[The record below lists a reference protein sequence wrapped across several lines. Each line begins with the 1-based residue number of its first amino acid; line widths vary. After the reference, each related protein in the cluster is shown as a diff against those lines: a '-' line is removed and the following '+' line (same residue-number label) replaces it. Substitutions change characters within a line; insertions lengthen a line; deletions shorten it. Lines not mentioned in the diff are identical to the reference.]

1 MDILNQI
8 REVAYK
14 AAFSEGLLVGQSNEK
29 IEWPFDLVNGMAD
42 RIVDDFYDNNEI
54 TTIESIRKD
63 LIRGFVYMFDK
74 GIEITYYTRIQTDT
88 QIEYN
93 FGHLMNGLGADTV
106 PEYIQTK
113 VTSKI
118 AVLAEIY
125 QTIMEYI
132 KQHNKQLEKEDIS
145 TEQLMKLVL
154 VGGASFGLEF
164 CLRLELE

>member
-8 REVAYK
+8 REEAYK
-14 AAFSEGLLVGQSNEK
+14 TAFLEGLLVGQSNEQ

-42 RIVDDFYDNNEI
+42 RIVDDYYDNNEI

-63 LIRGFVYMFDK
+63 LLRGFVYMFDK
-74 GIEITYYTRIQTDT
+74 GVEITYYTRIQTDT

-93 FGHLMNGLGADTV
+93 FEHLINGLGSDTV
-106 PEYIQTK
+106 PECIQTK

-125 QTIMEYI
+125 QTMMEFI
-132 KQHNKQLEKEDIS
+132 KQKSKQLEKENIS
-145 TEQLMKLVL
+145 TEQIMKLVL

-164 CLRLELE
+164 CLRLELK